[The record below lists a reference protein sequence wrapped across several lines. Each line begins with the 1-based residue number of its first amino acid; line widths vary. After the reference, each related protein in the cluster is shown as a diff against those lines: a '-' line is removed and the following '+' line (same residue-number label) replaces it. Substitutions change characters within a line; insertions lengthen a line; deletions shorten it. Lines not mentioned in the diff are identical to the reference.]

1 MKIKMIAFSLKK
13 PSFKLNMRFSK
24 KIVANISLLIVGT
37 GIGFTPLVSHSVL
50 AQMSEGN
57 SKNSTMLTQK
67 VTSLENTAWQLTSL
81 GDAQPLA
88 EKPITL
94 EFGENNHLSGSSG
107 CNRYMGSFSTKGN
120 QFSVKSPLGSTMM
133 ACPDDLM
140 KQEQQFLQALSA
152 GKSYKINANG
162 ELEIQYREGSRNKQL
177 KFSPLKTSSAE
188 QKMTLENTSWQLMA
202 TEQSLPKTERPI
214 TLTFS
219 ENNRL
224 AGSSGCNRYMG
235 SFKVTGNQFEVKSPL
250 ASTRMA
256 CPEVLMKREKQFL
269 EALSA
274 AKSYQINAKGELE
287 IQYGSEKG
295 NNILRFSPTKTSEIT
310 EKIIYV
316 NGRTVPCTGVAPQ
329 ECWQIKESMK
339 DDWTLLYH
347 GIKGFKYEPGYVYKL
362 RVREEIISNPPA
374 DGSSREWVLVEVLE
388 KTAMKVQK

>member
-1 MKIKMIAFSLKK
+1 
-13 PSFKLNMRFSK
+13 
-24 KIVANISLLIVGT
+24 
-37 GIGFTPLVSHSVL
+37 
-50 AQMSEGN
+50 MSEGN
-57 SKNSTMLTQK
+57 SKNAGIIAQK
-67 VTSLENTAWQLTSL
+67 VSSLENTAWQLTSL
-81 GDAQPLA
+81 GDAQPLT

-120 QFSVKSPLGSTMM
+120 EFSIKSPMGSTMM
-133 ACPDDLM
+133 ACPEDLM

-152 GKSYKINANG
+152 GTSYKINADG
-162 ELEIQYREGSRNKQL
+162 ELEIQYREGSRNKRL
-177 KFSPLKTSSAE
+177 TFSPLKTSSAD
-188 QKMTLENTSWQLMA
+188 QKMTLANTSWQLMA
-202 TEQSLPKTERPI
+202 TGQSLPRSQKPI

-235 SFKVTGNQFEVKSPL
+235 SFKVTGKQFEIKSPL

-256 CPEVLMKREKQFL
+256 CPEASMQREKQFL

-274 AKSYQINAKGELE
+274 AKSYQINNKGELE
-287 IQYGSEKG
+287 IQYGSGTG
-295 NNILRFSPTKTSEIT
+295 NNVLRFSPTKTSEVN

-329 ECWQIKESMK
+329 QCWQVKESK
-339 DDWTLLYH
+339 SDDWKLLYH
-347 GIKGFKYEPGYVYKL
+347 GIKGFNYEQGYVYKL
-362 RVREEIISNPPA
+362 RVREEIIPNPPA
-374 DGSSREWVLVEVLE
+374 DGSSREWVLVDVLE

>member
-1 MKIKMIAFSLKK
+1 
-13 PSFKLNMRFSK
+13 MRFSK

-37 GIGFTPLVSHSVL
+37 GIGFTPLVSNSVL

-57 SKNSTMLTQK
+57 NKNAGIIAQK
-67 VTSLENTAWQLTSL
+67 VSSLENTAWQLTTL
-81 GDAQPLA
+81 GEAQPLA
-88 EKPITL
+88 EKTITL
-94 EFGENNHLSGSSG
+94 EFGEKNRLAGSSG

-120 QFSVKSPLGSTMM
+120 EFSVKSPMGSTMM
-133 ACPDDLM
+133 ACPEDLM

-152 GKSYKINANG
+152 GTGYKINANG
-162 ELEIQYREGSRNKQL
+162 ELEIQYREGSRNKRL
-177 KFSPLKTSSAE
+177 KFSPLKTSSAN

-202 TEQSLPKTERPI
+202 TGQSLPRSQKPI

-235 SFKVTGNQFEVKSPL
+235 SFKVKGNQFELKSPL

-256 CPEVLMKREKQFL
+256 CPEALMKREKQFL

-274 AKSYQINAKGELE
+274 AKSYQINNKGELE
-287 IQYGSEKG
+287 IQYGDGKG
-295 NNILRFSPTKTSEIT
+295 NNVLRFSPTKTSEVT

-329 ECWQIKESMK
+329 QCWQVKESMSN
-339 DDWTLLYH
+339 DWTLHYEQ
-347 GIKGFKYEPGYVYKL
+347 IKGFDYEQGYVYKL
-362 RVREEIISNPPA
+362 RVREEIIPNPPA
-374 DGSSREWVLVEVLE
+374 DGSSRKWVLVDVLE

>member
-1 MKIKMIAFSLKK
+1 MKIKMIAFSPKK

-37 GIGFTPLVSHSVL
+37 GIGFTPLVSNSVL

-57 SKNSTMLTQK
+57 SKNSIIIAQK

-81 GDAQPLA
+81 GDSSPLA

-94 EFGENNHLSGSSG
+94 EFGEKNRLSGSSG

-120 QFSVKSPLGSTMM
+120 QFSIKSPLGSTMM
-133 ACPDDLM
+133 ACPEDLM

-152 GKSYKINANG
+152 GTSYKINADG
-162 ELEIQYREGSRNKQL
+162 ELEIQYREGSRNKRL
-177 KFSPLKTSSAE
+177 KFSPLKTSSAD

-202 TEQSLPKTERPI
+202 TGQSLPKTEKPI
-214 TLTFS
+214 TLTFN

-235 SFKVTGNQFEVKSPL
+235 SFKVNGNQFEIKSPL

-256 CPEVLMKREKQFL
+256 CPEALMQREKQFL

-274 AKSYQINAKGELE
+274 AKSYRINDKGELE
-287 IQYGSEKG
+287 IQYGNGKD
-295 NNILRFSPTKTSEIT
+295 NNVLRFSPTKTSEVT

-316 NGRTVPCTGVAPQ
+316 DGRTVPCTGVAPQ
-329 ECWQIKESMK
+329 QCLQIKESMK
-339 DDWTLLYH
+339 DDWTLLYQ
-347 GIKGFKYEPGYVYKL
+347 GIKGFKHEQGYVYKL
-362 RVREEIISNPPA
+362 RVREEIIANPPA
-374 DGSSREWVLVEVLE
+374 DGSSREWVLVDIIE
-388 KTAMKVQK
+388 KIAMKVQK

>member
-1 MKIKMIAFSLKK
+1 M
-13 PSFKLNMRFSK
+13 
-24 KIVANISLLIVGT
+24 SLLILGT
-37 GIGFTPLVSHSVL
+37 GIGFTPLLSHSVL

-57 SKNSTMLTQK
+57 SKNAGIIAQK
-67 VTSLENTAWQLTSL
+67 VTSLENTAWQLISF

-94 EFGENNHLSGSSG
+94 EFGKKNHLSGSSG

-133 ACPDDLM
+133 ACPEDLM

-152 GKSYKINANG
+152 GTSYKIDANG

-177 KFSPLKTSSAE
+177 KFSPLKTSSAN

-202 TEQSLPKTERPI
+202 TGQSLPRSQKPI

-235 SFKVTGNQFEVKSPL
+235 SFKVTGKQFELKSPL

-256 CPEVLMKREKQFL
+256 CPEALMRREKQFL

-274 AKSYQINAKGELE
+274 AKSYQINNKGELE
-287 IQYGSEKG
+287 IQYDNGKG
-295 NNILRFSPTKTSEIT
+295 NNLLRFAPTNTSSVT

-329 ECWQIKESMK
+329 QCWQVKESMSN
-339 DDWTLLYH
+339 DWTLYYEQ
-347 GIKGFKYEPGYVYKL
+347 IKGFDYEQGYVYKL
-362 RVREEIISNPPA
+362 RVREEIIPNPPA
-374 DGSSREWVLVEVLE
+374 DGSSREWVLVDVLE

>member
-1 MKIKMIAFSLKK
+1 
-13 PSFKLNMRFSK
+13 MRFSK
-24 KIVANISLLIVGT
+24 NIVANMSLLILGT
-37 GIGFTPLVSHSVL
+37 GIGFTPLLSHSVL

-57 SKNSTMLTQK
+57 SKNAGIIAQK
-67 VTSLENTAWQLTSL
+67 VTSLENTAWQLISF

-94 EFGENNHLSGSSG
+94 EFGKKNHLSGSSG

-133 ACPDDLM
+133 ACPEDLM

-152 GKSYKINANG
+152 GTSYKIDANG

-177 KFSPLKTSSAE
+177 KFSPLKTSSAN

-202 TEQSLPKTERPI
+202 TGQSLPRSQKPI

-235 SFKVTGNQFEVKSPL
+235 SFKVTGKQFEIKSPL

-256 CPEVLMKREKQFL
+256 CPEALMRREKQFL

-274 AKSYQINAKGELE
+274 AKSYQINNKGELE
-287 IQYGSEKG
+287 IQYDNGKG
-295 NNILRFSPTKTSEIT
+295 NNLLRFAPTNTSSVT

-329 ECWQIKESMK
+329 QCWQVKESMSN
-339 DDWTLLYH
+339 DWTLYYEQ
-347 GIKGFKYEPGYVYKL
+347 IKGFDYEQGYVYKL
-362 RVREEIISNPPA
+362 RVREEIIPNPPA
-374 DGSSREWVLVEVLE
+374 DGSSREWVLVDVLE

>member
-1 MKIKMIAFSLKK
+1 MKIKIIAFSPKK

-37 GIGFTPLVSHSVL
+37 GIGFTPLVSHAVL

-57 SKNSTMLTQK
+57 TKKSAIIAQK
-67 VTSLENTAWQLTSL
+67 VTSLENTSWQLTSL
-81 GDAQPLA
+81 GDSSPLA

-94 EFGENNHLSGSSG
+94 EFGEKNRLSGSSG

-133 ACPDDLM
+133 ACPEDLM
-140 KQEQQFLQALSA
+140 KQEQQFLQALNA
-152 GKSYKINANG
+152 GTSYKINADG
-162 ELEIQYREGSRNKQL
+162 KLEIQYREGSRNKRL
-177 KFSPLKTSSAE
+177 KFSPLKTSSAN
-188 QKMTLENTSWQLMA
+188 QKITLANTSWQLMA
-202 TEQSLPKTERPI
+202 TGQSLPRTEKPI

-235 SFKVTGNQFEVKSPL
+235 SFKVTGNQFELKSPL

-256 CPEVLMKREKQFL
+256 CPETLMKREKEFL

-274 AKSYQINAKGELE
+274 AKSYQINDKGELE
-287 IQYGSEKG
+287 IQYGSGKG
-295 NNILRFSPTKTSEIT
+295 KNVLRFSPVKTSEAT

-329 ECWQIKESMK
+329 QCWQVKESK
-339 DDWTLLYH
+339 SDDWKLLYH
-347 GIKGFKYEPGYVYKL
+347 GIKGFNYEQGYLYKL
-362 RVREEIISNPPA
+362 QVREEIIANPPA
-374 DGSSREWVLVEVLE
+374 DGSSREWVLVDVLE
-388 KTAMKVQK
+388 KIAMKVQK

>member
-1 MKIKMIAFSLKK
+1 
-13 PSFKLNMRFSK
+13 MRFSK

-37 GIGFTPLVSHSVL
+37 AIGFTPLVNHSVL

-57 SKNSTMLTQK
+57 SINSAIIAQK

-94 EFGENNHLSGSSG
+94 EFGEKNRLSGSSG

-120 QFSVKSPLGSTMM
+120 EFSVKSPLGSTMM
-133 ACPDDLM
+133 ACPEDLM
-140 KQEQQFLQALSA
+140 KQEQQFLKALSA
-152 GKSYKINANG
+152 GTSYRINANG
-162 ELEIQYREGSRNKQL
+162 ELEIQYREGSRNKRL
-177 KFSPLKTSSAE
+177 KFSPLKTGSAN
-188 QKMTLENTSWQLMA
+188 QKMTLDNTSWQLMA
-202 TEQSLPKTERPI
+202 TGQSLPRSQKPI

-235 SFKVTGNQFEVKSPL
+235 SFKVKGNQFELKSPL

-256 CPEVLMKREKQFL
+256 CPEASMQREKQFL

-287 IQYGSEKG
+287 IQYGSGK
-295 NNILRFSPTKTSEIT
+295 NNNVLRFAPAKTSSVT

-316 NGRTVPCTGVAPQ
+316 NDRTVPCTGVAPQ
-329 ECWQIKESMK
+329 QCLQVKESMK
-339 DDWTLLYH
+339 DDWTLLYQ
-347 GIKGFKYEPGYVYKL
+347 GIKEFKYEKGYVYKL

-374 DGSSREWVLVEVLE
+374 DGSSREWVLVDVLE

>member
-1 MKIKMIAFSLKK
+1 
-13 PSFKLNMRFSK
+13 MRFSK
-24 KIVANISLLIVGT
+24 KIVANISLLMVGT
-37 GIGFTPLVSHSVL
+37 AIGFTPWISNSVF

-57 SKNSTMLTQK
+57 SKNSTILTQK
-67 VTSLENTAWQLTSL
+67 VTSLENTAWQLTNL
-81 GDAQPLA
+81 GDSEPLA

-94 EFGENNHLSGSSG
+94 EFGEKNRLAGSSG

-133 ACPDDLM
+133 ACPENLM

-152 GKSYKINANG
+152 GTSYKINADG
-162 ELEIQYREGSRNKQL
+162 ELEIQYREGSRNKRL
-177 KFSPLKTSSAE
+177 KFSPLKTSSAD

-202 TEQSLPKTERPI
+202 TGQSLPRSEKPI

-256 CPEVLMKREKQFL
+256 CPEALMKREKQFL
-269 EALSA
+269 EALSS
-274 AKSYQINAKGELE
+274 AKSYQINDKGELE
-287 IQYGSEKG
+287 IQYGDGKG
-295 NNILRFSPTKTSEIT
+295 KNVLRFSPTKTSEVT
-310 EKIIYV
+310 EKVIYV

-329 ECWQIKESMK
+329 QCWQIKESMK
-339 DDWTLLYH
+339 DDWTLLYQ
-347 GIKGFKYEPGYVYKL
+347 GIKGFKYEQGYVYRL
-362 RVREEIISNPPA
+362 RVREEIIANPPA
-374 DGSSREWVLVEVLE
+374 DGSSREWVLVDVLE
-388 KTAMKVQK
+388 KIAMKVQK

>member
-13 PSFKLNMRFSK
+13 PNFKLNMRFSK

-37 GIGFTPLVSHSVL
+37 GIGFTPLVNHAVL

-57 SKNSTMLTQK
+57 TKNSVIIAQK
-67 VTSLENTAWQLTSL
+67 ITSLENTSWQLMTL
-81 GDAQPLA
+81 GDSQPLA
-88 EKPITL
+88 EKSITL
-94 EFGENNHLSGSSG
+94 EFGDNNHLSGSSG

-162 ELEIQYREGSRNKQL
+162 ELEIQYREGSRNKRL

-188 QKMTLENTSWQLMA
+188 QKMPLKNTSWQLMA
-202 TEQSLPKTERPI
+202 TGQSLPKTEKPI

-329 ECWQIKESMK
+329 ECWQVKESK
-339 DDWTLLYH
+339 SDDWTLLYQ
-347 GIKGFKYEPGYVYKL
+347 GIKGFKYENGYVYKL